1 MKARFY
7 DVVVVGR
14 GLGGLVAAALL
25 ARRDFSVLVVGGRE
39 RAAAYSLAEYDLYR
53 RCFSLLGATC
63 PAFKRALAEL
73 AQTQLFRRKCAPLD
87 PMLSVLMPGK
97 RLELPPD
104 VPAFERELA
113 RELPEV
119 RRVADELYAR
129 LADVNDAVDAAMSL
143 DLVLPPAT
151 LWERL
156 KARRAFADVPFAGTT
171 ERDLLADFPRFHAYR
186 DVLLASAEFA
196 SDLAAPL
203 PPLSQARLHAASTR
217 GPMTLPGGARELEEF
232 MLERVLAQGG
242 AVALDEWP
250 ERVTTDAGG
259 VAGVLLEGDATA
271 TGCRFL
277 LWGGSG
283 EELADRANGERLS
296 EAATRS
302 WPRLSLGPGRFVVT
316 MVVRRGGLP
325 APLGREALMFGTP
338 PGATLDPRR
347 PLLRVIRLDAGPDH
361 EALVCEALSTP
372 SLPLQ
377 EARAAVLGTVCSHL
391 AWIERHLVV
400 VDSVHDGLP
409 VWLYSGGARRD
420 VDRLALSG
428 GSVRAE
434 PMEHQLVVDPPSF
447 HGVAGE
453 PLRGPIARSLLVG
466 KTVLPGLGQEGE
478 IVAGVAAA
486 RLVTKADPRRAK
498 LRLDVW
504 HRVELG

>member
-1 MKARFY
+1 MKSRFY

-14 GLGGLVAAALL
+14 GLGGLVAASLL

-39 RAAAYSLAEYDLYR
+39 RPATYALGEHALYR
-53 RCFSLLGATC
+53 RCFSLLGATS
-63 PAFKRALAEL
+63 PALKRVLSEL
-73 AQTQLFRRKCAPLD
+73 AQTQLFRRRCEPLD

-97 RLELPPD
+97 RFELPPD
-104 VPAFERELA
+104 LAAFEREVV

-119 RRVADELYAR
+119 RRVTDELYTR
-129 LADVNDAVDAAMSL
+129 LAEVNEAVDAAMSL

-156 KARRAFADVPFAGTT
+156 KARRAFSDVPFAGADSR
-171 ERDLLADFPRFHAYR
+171 ELLADFPRFHAYR
-186 DVLLASAEFA
+186 DVVLGSASFA

-203 PPLSQARLHAASTR
+203 PPLSLARLHAAATR

-242 AVALDEWP
+242 AVAMDEWP
-250 ERVTTDAGG
+250 ERVTTDPGG
-259 VAGVLLEGDATA
+259 VTGVVLEGDATA

-283 EELADRANGERLS
+283 EELAERAAGQHIS
-296 EAATRS
+296 DAATHE
-302 WPRLSLGPGRFVVT
+302 WPRLSRGPGRFVVT
-316 MVVRRGGLP
+316 IVVRCGGLP

-338 PGATLDPRR
+338 PGATVDVRR
-347 PLLRVIRLDAGPDH
+347 PLLRVARVDAGPEH
-361 EALVCEALSTP
+361 EALVCEALIAP
-372 SLPLQ
+372 SLPRE
-377 EARAAVLGTVCSHL
+377 EARAAVLGTVLSHL
-391 AWIERHLVV
+391 AWLERHAVV
-400 VDSVHDGLP
+400 IDSPHDGLP
-409 VWLYSGGARRD
+409 VWVYSAGARRE
-420 VDRLALSG
+420 VDRLALTG

-434 PMEHQLVVDPPSF
+434 PMDHQLIVEPLSF

-453 PLRGPIARSLLVG
+453 PLRGPIERTLLVG

-478 IVAGVAAA
+478 ICAGSAAA
-486 RLVTKADPRRAK
+486 KLVTKADPRRAK
-498 LRLDVW
+498 LRLDMW